1 MKKKPWR
8 GGHRKARADEFL
20 GMPRISLV
28 YLSTFIA
35 AGFRK
40 YQKVL
45 ALQAGSATVTVCLK
59 GRSSPHASTRATVR
73 NTEGLVWHNCKAT
86 EVCDSGK
93 GVS

>member
-8 GGHRKARADEFL
+8 GGHRKARADESL

-45 ALQAGSATVTVCLK
+45 ALQAGSATVKRRRLELCLRPLQEEL
-59 GRSSPHASTRATVR
+59 GP
-73 NTEGLVWHNCKAT
+73 
-86 EVCDSGK
+86 
-93 GVS
+93 

>member
-1 MKKKPWR
+1 MAHRRSP
-8 GGHRKARADEFL
+8 GGGWHRKARADEFL

-28 YLSTFIA
+28 YLSTFIV

-59 GRSSPHASTRATVR
+59 GRSSPQQSLTGLCV
-73 NTEGLVWHNCKAT
+73 NSEGLP
-86 EVCDSGK
+86 
-93 GVS
+93 